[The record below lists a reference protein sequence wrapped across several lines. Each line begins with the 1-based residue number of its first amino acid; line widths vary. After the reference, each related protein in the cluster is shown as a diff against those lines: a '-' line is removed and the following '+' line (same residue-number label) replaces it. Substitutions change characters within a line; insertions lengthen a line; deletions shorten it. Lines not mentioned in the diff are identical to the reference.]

1 MCVCVWYVC
10 VCGECML
17 CVCVCVC
24 LSFPNLIYIT
34 SECSPSGCDLMVL
47 CGCEG
52 EEVGGVQ
59 HAAREVSGVCGDPGC
74 YGLCYMVA
82 MEYVIYMYGYLWLG
96 GGGGGIL
103 GKFEGPPQVKQNPS
117 PKYLIPNG
125 YIPAMCLY
133 ASYVLRYHHCHGDHH
148 CHRDCSSGVQ
158 FIKEQRTYCQGS
170 CAQATMCGPV
180 LIPDSHLQVS
190 RPCTPPYY

>member
-1 MCVCVWYVC
+1 
-10 VCGECML
+10 
-17 CVCVCVC
+17 
-24 LSFPNLIYIT
+24 
-34 SECSPSGCDLMVL
+34 MVL

-74 YGLCYMVA
+74 YGLCYIVA
-82 MEYVIYMYGYLWLG
+82 MEYVIYMYGYLWL
-96 GGGGGIL
+96 GGGIL

-133 ASYVLRYHHCHGDHH
+133 ASYMLRYHHCHGDHH

-170 CAQATMCGPV
+170 HYVWSGSHSRQSPSGKQAMPRPLTTNNFPATSPAVAVIG
-180 LIPDSHLQVS
+180 QV
-190 RPCTPPYY
+190 